1 MKKVLFTSIL
11 LLSAVSFGGNIYAQD
26 TAGGNNTEVTT
37 PSATQPSVKFKA
49 PSATQTS
56 VKFTADGNTLTISGQ
71 GDLTSYTTTD
81 WSAKVFTDNAVGF
94 VFTDADGKTPVAA
107 GDSYNAGKT
116 YYHAKYDYTKVLE
129 GSVPEQY
136 QNGFAGV
143 DAKQSWNEEKLG
155 NLYYGYFNDW
165 GEKNSITIDSKVT
178 STSQIQTR
186 SWNSTNDSYDYK
198 NMAMYFVCEGES
210 NKGNYTFDELQSK
223 QIRMITLA
231 EFNDEYIKSEATYYV
246 QDNASLFKSTDGGKT
261 FVGLSP
267 NVRYTW
273 TPNDVFYKG
282 TATYAAIEDNNAF
295 FDKAHAD
302 YVQADNTEISFKEL
316 LRRKILEGVS
326 VHDYNANKE
335 VGVSSYTTVKFVNN
349 GSDPLL
355 IDADVVREILYPTS
369 NGMLTTN
376 VTTTKLDL
384 GEATL
389 NELNADIFI
398 PSKEESYK
406 CHYLALNDITF
417 PKTKLTSEYS
427 ESTKQ
432 DENKMV
438 LPAQLLSN
446 ITRYIKTVSIPEGYD
461 RIADGAF
468 SNESRQSVLE
478 NVNLPKGLTLIG
490 KNAFQD
496 CNQIKSIELNEG
508 LENIGES
515 AFSGTTLETVKFPSS
530 LKIINDCAFAN
541 CHIYNL
547 KFNAG
552 LKYIGNSAFAL
563 SNEHTEEVLEIPAS
577 VIYIGPYAFNFRQYQ
592 DVYFYGEKAPLM
604 PLGSYK
610 LDTTKD
616 LGTAFPQNTLNGN
629 NGFDPLPKKGE
640 KITGDDTNS
649 GYANRENYKNHGV
662 YLCMLHY
669 PKGLSKENRDT
680 YTDITRVYKTYRTAD
695 GQFIPTDIGTDE
707 ATDKVG
713 KEGKDGMLDAGLC
726 HSFVKVTW
734 GYADT
739 YLGEQYIWPSHSQF
753 NRAYCTASHSVKWD
767 GVTPVTCDLSKD
779 EIAALKYAGYDT
791 SESNLDELKKIAHMG
806 TRQFVLADADAFVD
820 DKPEE
825 EPEYNIVMKP
835 GQWWTLCVPFN
846 MTRKQVLDTFGADTK
861 LYFFYQVERHTTNG
875 KNSILLKFTKD
886 ALNHSS
892 TDDKGKKM
900 KGEDGK
906 WLYGQMESD
915 VHDDEVVIWAHES
928 YMIKPMNGQD
938 SDKDATFVVKNYT
951 PVVGNPLPTIVDAT
965 GTDQLQNDDYSKEYR
980 FIGNYLGSIDNNKV
994 VIPQYSYVYGKTTKD
1009 PTYKFRFYTG
1019 KTSVWKPNKSL
1030 VQSQDRQG
1038 GLRDYDNFFGADKST
1053 SAKQASIFGEEN
1065 FGETTGIDDVTIIAG
1080 NEVLTP
1086 IFTLDGKMVSA
1097 NGSVDGLAKGVYVKA
1112 GKKFVVK

>member
-26 TAGGNNTEVTT
+26 AARGNNTEVTT
-37 PSATQPSVKFKA
+37 PSATKP
-49 PSATQTS
+49 S

-81 WSAKVFTDNAVGF
+81 WSAKVFTDKAVGF
-94 VFTDADGKTPVAA
+94 VFTDDKGNTKVAA
-107 GDSYNAGKT
+107 GDSYSAGKT
-116 YYHAKYDYTKVLE
+116 YYKAKYDYTVLE
-129 GSVPEQY
+129 GGLPVAW
-136 QNGFAGV
+136 QNGFGAV
-143 DAKQSWNEEKLG
+143 NVNFDADKIS
-155 NLYYGYFNDW
+155 NLYIGYYDNNGNIVIQNKVKSSDNIDNRVWTYNDKQYSIYFTCEEDL
-165 GEKNSITIDSKVT
+165 GANTTVALSDLDTRKIGLLTSDGLNSYLKVT
-178 STSQIQTR
+178 YQVMGT
-186 SWNSTNDSYDYK
+186 K
-198 NMAMYFVCEGES
+198 
-210 NKGNYTFDELQSK
+210 
-223 QIRMITLA
+223 
-231 EFNDEYIKSEATYYV
+231 
-246 QDNASLFKSTDGGKT
+246 SLFVSHTGSKDKLALVAGNTYAYQSGD
-261 FVGLSP
+261 L
-267 NVRYTW
+267 
-273 TPNDVFYKG
+273 FYEG
-282 TATYAAIEDNNAF
+282 TATYTAIEDNNAF
-295 FDKAHAD
+295 FDKHAD

-326 VHDYNANKE
+326 VYDYNANKE

-398 PSKEESYK
+398 PANGESYK
-406 CHYLALNDITF
+406 CHKLALNDITF
-417 PKTKLTSEYS
+417 PKTKLTRRYS

-432 DENKMV
+432 NENKMV

-461 RIADGAF
+461 RLANGAF
-468 SNESRQSVLE
+468 SNVNAQSVLE

-490 KNAFQD
+490 KNAFQN
-496 CNQIKSIELNEG
+496 CTYIKSIELNEG
-508 LENIGES
+508 LENIGDS
-515 AFSGTTLETVKFPSS
+515 AFFGTTLETVKFPSS

-610 LDTTKD
+610 LDNTKD

-629 NGFDPLPKKGE
+629 NGFDPLPKEGE
-640 KITGDDTNS
+640 EKTGDDTNS
-649 GYANRENYKNHGV
+649 GYANRENYKSHGV

-669 PKGLSKENRDT
+669 PKELSDENRDT

-695 GQFIPTDIGTDE
+695 GKFIATDTGTDD

-713 KEGKDGMLDAGLC
+713 EEEKDEILNAGLC
-726 HSFVKVTW
+726 HSFKKVTW

-767 GVTPVTCDLSKD
+767 GLTPVTCDLSAE

-791 SESNLDELKKIAHMG
+791 SKQNLDELKKIAHMG
-806 TRQFVLADADAFVD
+806 TRQFVLANADVNE
-820 DKPEE
+820 DKEPEK
-825 EPEYNIVMKP
+825 EPEYPVDIK
-835 GQWWTLCVPFN
+835 GGEWWTICLPFN
-846 MTRKQVLDTFGADTK
+846 MTKAMVDETFGKDTQVCLFDRVRRQVNRTTK
-861 LYFFYQVERHTTNG
+861 KNRIVLYFTQNVYKHKTEP
-875 KNSILLKFTKD
+875 
-886 ALNHSS
+886 
-892 TDDKGKKM
+892 KKAD
-900 KGEDGK
+900 GTWNFDETAPAPADEDI
-906 WLYGQMESD
+906 
-915 VHDDEVVIWAHES
+915 VIYAHES
-928 YMIKPMNGQD
+928 YMIHPTKTGE
-938 SDKDATFVVKNYT
+938 DAVFAVKNYQ
-951 PVVGNPLPTIVDAT
+951 PVVGNPTPTVVMGKNEYT
-965 GTDQLQNDDYSKEYR
+965 GESDTPDNVPYR
-980 FIGNYLGSIDNNKV
+980 YVGNYLENVDAQVASQSDTQTATQALTKV
-994 VIPQYSYVYGKTTKD
+994 KVPKFSYVYASDGKETK
-1009 PTYKFRFYTG
+1009 FWFL
-1019 KTSVWKPNKSL
+1019 TSDDMTWMPNKCV
-1030 VQSQDRQG
+1030 VQTNTRGDGQN
-1038 GLRDYDNFFGADKST
+1038 DYEEFFDYTVS
-1053 SAKQASIFGEEN
+1053 SAKQSSFFGED
-1065 FGETTGIDDVTIIAG
+1065 FIDTPTSIEDEMVIIAG
-1080 NEVLTP
+1080 EGSDAPVYS
-1086 IFTLDGKMVSA
+1086 LDGTLV
-1097 NGSVDGLAKGVYVKA
+1097 NTTGDLTGLPKGVYIKG
-1112 GKKFVVK
+1112 GKKYVVK